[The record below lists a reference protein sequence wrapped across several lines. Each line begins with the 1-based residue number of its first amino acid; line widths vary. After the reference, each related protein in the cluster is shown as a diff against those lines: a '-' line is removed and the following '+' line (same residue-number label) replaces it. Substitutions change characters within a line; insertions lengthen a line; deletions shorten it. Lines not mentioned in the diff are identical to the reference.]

1 MNLSRL
7 LKIAACIVFAI
18 AVVGLDVRIA
28 LVPLGLFLYVL
39 AELV

>member
-1 MNLSRL
+1 MNLARL
-7 LKIAACIVFAI
+7 LKIAACIVFAV
-18 AVVGLDVRIA
+18 AVIGLDVSIA